1 VAAWLEECG
10 SADAWAR
17 AAAWDPAPAR
27 EVAGDSRDEA
37 CLVMAD
43 LVDIKTPITVGHS
56 RGVAELA
63 RGAAGRLGLPK
74 ADVHLVWQAAL
85 AHDLGRVAVPN
96 SIWDKPGP
104 LSSAEWEE
112 VRLHPYRLER
122 FFARSPWLSELGA
135 LGSTHHERMDGSG
148 YHRGLSAGALTV
160 LARLLAAADVY
171 QALTEVRPHRPALS
185 AESAGATLRGEVREG
200 RLNGEAV
207 DAVLGAA
214 GHRVRRLRRDWP
226 AGLTSREV
234 EVLRLVAR
242 GFPNKQIAAKLFVS
256 SRTVGHHIAHVYYK
270 IGAST
275 RAGATLYALQ
285 NDLLA
290 EISAV

>member
-1 VAAWLEECG
+1 
-10 SADAWAR
+10 
-17 AAAWDPAPAR
+17 
-27 EVAGDSRDEA
+27 
-37 CLVMAD
+37 
-43 LVDIKTPITVGHS
+43 
-56 RGVAELA
+56 
-63 RGAAGRLGLPK
+63 
-74 ADVHLVWQAAL
+74 
-85 AHDLGRVAVPN
+85 
-96 SIWDKPGP
+96 
-104 LSSAEWEE
+104 
-112 VRLHPYRLER
+112 
-122 FFARSPWLSELGA
+122 
-135 LGSTHHERMDGSG
+135 
-148 YHRGLSAGALTV
+148 
-160 LARLLAAADVY
+160 
-171 QALTEVRPHRPALS
+171 
-185 AESAGATLRGEVREG
+185 VREG

-290 EISAV
+290 EISVV